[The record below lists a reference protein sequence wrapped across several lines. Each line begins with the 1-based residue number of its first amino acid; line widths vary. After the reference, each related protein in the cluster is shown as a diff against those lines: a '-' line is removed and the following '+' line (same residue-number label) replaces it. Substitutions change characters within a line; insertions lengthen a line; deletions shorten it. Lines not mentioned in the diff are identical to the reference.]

1 MKNSSLFLF
10 VFVGLVSLNSCTF
23 KAIEVDLI
31 VHNATV
37 YTVNERFEKVEAFAV
52 KDGRIVELGAERAI
66 MNKYK
71 AANVV
76 DAQQKFVY
84 PGFIDSHC
92 HFLYYGKG
100 VREVDLTG
108 ALSWDEVVE
117 RVNKYAENNDV
128 DFIYGRGWDQ
138 NLWENKDFPS
148 NQMLNEYFP
157 DKGVLLERVDGHAV
171 IVNDYVLQK
180 AGIQDDVVIDGGSV
194 VKENGKLTGV
204 LIDNAIYLINETL
217 PPFSDEAMKASL
229 LAAQEDCFKYGLSTV
244 DDAGLSRHEIEVIQQ
259 MQESGALKMRIYAM
273 VRDNKADLNYFFDKG
288 IIQTDRLTVRSVKA
302 YADGA
307 LGSRGASLLAPY
319 SDKPEEWGFLVNSY
333 SHFDSLA
340 GACYEAGFQLNTHCI
355 GDSANRL
362 LTDVYSK
369 YLKGTN
375 DHRWRIEHAQII
387 HRSDLYKFKD
397 FSIIPSVQ
405 PTHATSDMYWA
416 EDRLGEERM
425 NEAYPYQSLLKENG
439 LLALG
444 TDFPVEQVNPMLTFY
459 AAVSRQDLKGF
470 PEGSFIPEEK
480 LSRKE
485 ALMGMTI
492 WGAIAN
498 FEENEK
504 GSLAEG
510 KVADF
515 VIMEADIMTIPEEQ
529 LPDIKVSSTFIN
541 GEEVYQK

>member
-1 MKNSSLFLF
+1 MKNNISSILIFI
-10 VFVGLVSLNSCTF
+10 SLISIYSCTY
-23 KAIEVDLI
+23 KSTEVDLI

-37 YTVNERFEKVEAFAV
+37 YTVNESFEKVEAFAV

-71 AANVV
+71 AAKVV
-76 DAQQKFVY
+76 DAKQKFVY

-100 VREVDLTG
+100 LQEVDLND
-108 ALSWDEVVE
+108 AHSWDEVIE
-117 RVNKYAENNDV
+117 RVVQFSKNFEG
-128 DFIYGRGWDQ
+128 DFINGRGWDQ
-138 NLWENKDFPS
+138 NLWADKNFPTNKK
-148 NQMLNEYFP
+148 LNELFP
-157 DKGVLLERVDGHAV
+157 DKGVVLERVDGHAI
-171 IVNDYVLQK
+171 IVNDFVLQK
-180 AGIQDDVVIDGGSV
+180 AKIQDDAVIDGGSIL
-194 VKENGKLTGV
+194 KENGRPTGV
-204 LIDNAIYLINETL
+204 LVDNAVYLINDVL
-217 PPFSDEAMKASL
+217 PPFSDDAMKVSL
-229 LAAQEDCFKYGLSTV
+229 LAAQEDCFKYGLSTI
-244 DDAGLSRHEIEVIQQ
+244 DDAGLTRDQIEVIQQ
-259 MQESGALKMRIYAM
+259 MQDDGELKMRVYAM
-273 VRDNKADLNYFFDKG
+273 VSDNKADLDYFFKNG
-288 IIQTDRLTVRSVKA
+288 IIKTDRLTVRSVKA

-319 SDKPEEWGFLVNSY
+319 SDRPEEWGFLVNSY
-333 SHFDSLA
+333 AHFDSLA
-340 GACYEAGFQLNTHCI
+340 GACFDAGFQLNTHCI

-375 DHRWRIEHAQII
+375 DYRWRIEHAQIV
-387 HRSDLYKFKD
+387 HESDLYKFKE

-444 TDFPVEQVNPMLTFY
+444 TDFPVEKVNPFLTFY
-459 AAVSRQDLKGF
+459 AAISRQDVNGF
-470 PEGSFIPEEK
+470 PENSFIPEQK

-492 WGAIAN
+492 WGAISN
-498 FEENEK
+498 FEEEEK
-504 GSLAEG
+504 GSLVAG
-510 KVADF
+510 KFADF
-515 VIMEADIMTIPEEQ
+515 IILDADLMTIPADQIPE
-529 LPDIKVSSTFIN
+529 LMVSSTFID
-541 GEEVYQK
+541 GEEVYRK